1 MPKYGGAAADLQICL
16 SFPAAE
22 TKRETASGSVLLPA
36 KGEASP
42 SLGEADFPDGMLEE
56 SPGVCDTGDVIPLTW
71 HRRGFLVSPV
81 ISLPKVTARSVCC
94 RLHGDRRTFCHLSP
108 NHPSTEVKRPQA
120 TFTGSL

>member
-16 SFPAAE
+16 SFLAAE

-56 SPGVCDTGDVIPLTW
+56 SPGVCVT
-71 HRRGFLVSPV
+71 PV
-81 ISLPKVTARSVCC
+81 TSYL
-94 RLHGDRRTFCHLSP
+94 
-108 NHPSTEVKRPQA
+108 
-120 TFTGSL
+120 